1 MMKIAVYG
9 QNYAKESSQKAFE
22 ILKEVLFKHNVEVF
36 VEEAFFKQQDDV
48 CQEED
53 TINTFTELDKSYDLL
68 ISIGGD
74 GTILRAIT
82 YVRDLAIPIVGINT
96 GRLGFLATIQ
106 TDEIEVSLSEIFK
119 GDYKISERS
128 LLSVS
133 TTPTN
138 NSVAETN
145 FALNEIALSRKNTT
159 SMITVETHLNDEYL
173 TSYWADGL
181 ILSTPTGSTGY
192 SLSCGG
198 PVITPEAN
206 SFVLTPIAPHNLS
219 ARPLVIPD
227 NTVVAFR
234 VNGREDQFLMSLDSR
249 IVTLANTTTVA
260 VKKADFTIKLVER
273 LDETFLE
280 TLRKKLLWG
289 EDRRN

>member
-1 MMKIAVYG
+1 MKVAVYG
-9 QNYAKESSQKAFE
+9 QNYAKEATQKAFNILIEELLDHKVE
-22 ILKEVLFKHNVEVF
+22 IFIEFDFLNQQNQAVKSNSAIRTFK
-36 VEEAFFKQQDDV
+36 K
-48 CQEED
+48 
-53 TINTFTELDKSYDLL
+53 LDKSYDLL
-68 ISIGGD
+68 VSIGGD

-82 YVRDLAIPIVGINT
+82 YVRDFGIPIIGINT

-106 TDEIEVSLSEIFK
+106 TDEIKAALSEIFK

-128 LLSVS
+128 LLSV
-133 TTPTN
+133 
-138 NSVAETN
+138 ETQPN
-145 FALNEIALSRKNTT
+145 QKDIEETHFALNEVAISRKNTT

-198 PVITPEAN
+198 PVITPDAKN
-206 SFVLTPIAPHNLS
+206 FALTPIAPHNLS
-219 ARPLVIPD
+219 ARPLIIPD
-227 NTVVAFR
+227 NTKVSFK

-249 IVTLANTTTVA
+249 IITLPNTSIVT
-260 VKKADFTIKLVER
+260 VKKASFVIKMVEL
-273 LDETFLE
+273 LDETFLD